1 MPVSRLKRVK
11 ILIVDDDAA
20 MLRLLTAELQQD
32 GHELVSC
39 PRASSALQATLRG
52 EFDVALCDLTLPD
65 IHGLELIRALK
76 MAAPQL
82 PIIALS
88 SLDPEPWAEAAAE
101 AGASHFLYKPAGIG
115 ALRAELALVE
125 QARALLYVVIADTDR
140 MHAARLA
147 HAFLGSGCHVTL
159 VHTTAAITG
168 AFDRPRPP
176 HLLIVDGNLSGA
188 HDAVVSAKRR
198 GVVSFV
204 LVPRGTNDEPWL
216 RAGASL
222 VVARPVDAD
231 ALLAQARFLATT

>member
-1 MPVSRLKRVK
+1 MK
-11 ILIVDDDAA
+11 ILIVDDDAVT
-20 MLRLLTAELQQD
+20 LRLLTAELQKD
-32 GHELVSC
+32 GHEIVSC
-39 PRASSALQATLRG
+39 SRAAQALQATLRG

-88 SLDPEPWAEAAAE
+88 ALDPEPWAEAAAE
-101 AGASHFLYKPAGIG
+101 AGASHFLYKPAGIA

-125 QARALLYVVIADTDR
+125 RARALLYVVIADSDR

-147 HAFLGSGCHVTL
+147 HAFMGSGCHVTL
-159 VHTTAAITG
+159 AHTAASITTT
-168 AFDRPRPP
+168 FERPRPP
-176 HLLIVDGNLSGA
+176 HLLIVDGQLNGA
-188 HDAVVSAKRR
+188 SDLVAVAKRR
-198 GVVSFV
+198 SVTSFV
-204 LVPRGTNDEPWL
+204 LVPRGTHDEPWL
-216 RAGASL
+216 RIGASL